1 MFYDKTRKGLPFNT
15 GDCLIE
21 MTGWTGLT
29 VYIFK
34 FNHSRVIVFQ
44 YAKKKVP
51 KFKKSHSAD
60 DQSQQHFPDPKTKG
74 RDTMGKIYLISVGK
88 KWNVKNSV

>member
-1 MFYDKTRKGLPFNT
+1 LRGHLSYKTTFFFSQWWPVN
-15 GDCLIE
+15 
-21 MTGWTGLT
+21 TGLT

-34 FNHSRVIVFQ
+34 FNNSRVIVFQ

-74 RDTMGKIYLISVGK
+74 RDTVGKIYLISVGK
-88 KWNVKNSV
+88 KWNVKNSL

>member
-1 MFYDKTRKGLPFNT
+1 LGEKKSGFIRQVTSQKRLNSYKMFYDKTRKGLPFNT
-15 GDCLIE
+15 GE
-21 MTGWTGLT
+21 
-29 VYIFK
+29 
-34 FNHSRVIVFQ
+34 FNNSRVIIFQ

-74 RDTMGKIYLISVGK
+74 RDTVGKIYLISVGK
-88 KWNVKNSV
+88 K